1 MQGTQVPPLLQE
13 DPARHGATKTTCRS
27 CWACV
32 LGPGSHSC
40 WAHVLQLG
48 AQSSCFAREATA
60 VRGPHTTREKH
71 LLATTRESPCAAPK
85 TQHSQKLKQKKKI
98 EWKHERPWIARAILR
113 KKNRADGIRLPDFR
127 LKLQSYSHQESM
139 ILATKNRNTAQRNR
153 TESPEIN
160 PPTYGQLIHN
170 KGGRNIQ
177 WGEDSLINKSFW
189 ENWTAA

>member
-1 MQGTQVPPLLQE
+1 M
-13 DPARHGATKTTCRS
+13 
-27 CWACV
+27 
-32 LGPGSHSC
+32 
-40 WAHVLQLG
+40 
-48 AQSSCFAREATA
+48 
-60 VRGPHTTREKH
+60 
-71 LLATTRESPCAAPK
+71 
-85 TQHSQKLKQKKKI
+85 
-98 EWKHERPWIARAILR
+98 R